1 MAITLSPRRLLI
13 LGALGIVAA
22 ATLGFAASNTVD
34 PSNAGDGSGA
44 VSGYTVTNIHYTL
57 GANPATTSQVSFTVT
72 PALPAGG
79 TAAISADNGTTW
91 ATGCT
96 GTSTVTCTAA
106 LPIASLT
113 SLRVVAAQ

>member
-57 GANPATTSQVSFTVT
+57 GANPATTSQVSFDVT
-72 PALPAGG
+72 PAF
-79 TAAISADNGTTW
+79 SS
-91 ATGCT
+91 T
-96 GTSTVTCTAA
+96 GTMKVTCCRFSRSRSRIGR
-106 LPIASLT
+106 PCFSK
-113 SLRVVAAQ
+113 